1 MPKISYRRLRE
12 EDRHIISRMRKA
24 GNSQSE
30 IAHALGFSQST
41 ISKELSRNC
50 GKRGYRPKQANEKAL
65 VRQRSKRARER
76 VISAEVETEVCSRLN
91 RKHSPEQ
98 ISGALRLEQGTGPS
112 RTSIYNYIEADKLG
126 GGDLH
131 LNLRINGK
139 RRYRHRNKAN
149 RHKPSG
155 RVDIEERPIVVER
168 RLRYGDWE
176 VDLIAGCRG
185 GGYLLSLYERK
196 SRTGILVK
204 LLSKD
209 ADDTALAIIAALKGL
224 RVHTITYDNGLEFA
238 GHRQVSKA
246 LGASG
251 YFCRPYHSWEKGGV
265 ENFNG
270 LVRQYFPKGTNF
282 LNVSEASLADIEVE
296 LNARPRKCLG
306 FQSPSNLKRKL
317 AA

>member
-1 MPKISYRRLRE
+1 M
-12 EDRHIISRMRKA
+12 
-24 GNSQSE
+24 
-30 IAHALGFSQST
+30 
-41 ISKELSRNC
+41 
-50 GKRGYRPKQANEKAL
+50 
-65 VRQRSKRARER
+65 
-76 VISAEVETEVCSRLN
+76 SAEVEAEVCSRLK

-98 ISGALRLEQGTGPS
+98 ISGALRLEQGTGTS
-112 RTSIYNYIEADKLG
+112 QTSIYNYVEADKHA

-149 RHKPSG
+149 RHKLSG
-155 RVDIEERPIVVER
+155 GVDIGERPIVVER

-209 ADDTALAIIAALKGL
+209 AEDTAVAIIAALKGL

-238 GHRQVSKA
+238 GHQKVSEA

-251 YFCRPYHSWEKGGV
+251 YFCQPYHSWEKG
-265 ENFNG
+265 
-270 LVRQYFPKGTNF
+270 R
-282 LNVSEASLADIEVE
+282 
-296 LNARPRKCLG
+296 C
-306 FQSPSNLKRKL
+306 RKL
-317 AA
+317 QRACPTILSKGNELSQCQRG